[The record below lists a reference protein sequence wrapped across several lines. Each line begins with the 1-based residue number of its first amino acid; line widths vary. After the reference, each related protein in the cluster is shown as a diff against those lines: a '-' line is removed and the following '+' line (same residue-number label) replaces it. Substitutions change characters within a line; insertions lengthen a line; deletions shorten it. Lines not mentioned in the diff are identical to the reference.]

1 MSENNKRQVL
11 LVNRSLIYNEIG
23 EILLV
28 QRTSNDRRNA
38 ELWEFPGGKVDAGQG
53 LKESLDREIIE
64 ETGLRVE
71 HIHDLFF
78 VDDHVIPS
86 GKYRGLTYVAIFGV
100 SEVASGTIRLSK
112 EHQAYAWANSSRA
125 LEYNLTPESRKA
137 LLVLGRLGLQEEVLD
152 SNTLPYFKTEG

>member
-38 ELWEFPGGKVDAGQG
+38 DLWEFPGGKVDAGQG
-53 LKESLDREIIE
+53 LRESLDREIIE

-71 HIHDLFF
+71 SVHDLFF

-86 GKYRGLTYVAIFGV
+86 GEYQGLTYVAIFGI
-100 SEVASGTIRLSK
+100 SEVVSGTMCLSN
-112 EHQAYAWANSSRA
+112 EHQAYAWVTTSRA
-125 LEYNLTPESRKA
+125 LEYDLTSESRKA
-137 LLVLGRLGLQEEVLD
+137 LIALGHFALQDNVLD
-152 SNTLPYFKTEG
+152 SNTLPNFEAEG